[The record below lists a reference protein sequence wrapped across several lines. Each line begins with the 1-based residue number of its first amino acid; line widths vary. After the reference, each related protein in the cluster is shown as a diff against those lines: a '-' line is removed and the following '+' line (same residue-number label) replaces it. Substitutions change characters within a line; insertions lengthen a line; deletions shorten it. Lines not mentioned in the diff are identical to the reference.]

1 MPSQNRDQYEHLA
14 IEILK
19 IYRALPE
26 KIDFEIFVDFSEVNF
41 SKEMSRKGPI
51 SVVFSSVG
59 ANMQD
64 GKNVIIHNY

>member
-19 IYRALPE
+19 IHRELPE

-41 SKEMSRKGPI
+41 STEMSRKGLI
-51 SVVFSSVG
+51 SVIFSSVG
-59 ANMQD
+59 ANIQD